1 LFRFTSARQLAK
13 LIHARQLTAREVMHA
28 HLDQIARVNPQ
39 VNAIV
44 SKLPDEACLA
54 LAEEADRRTAGGS
67 ALGPLHGL
75 PIAFKDNQ
83 AAVGFPWTRGSRI
96 FEHDV
101 PREDSVFIERIRNA
115 GAIPIGKT
123 NIPEFA
129 MGSHTYNAVFG
140 TTLNP
145 YDLTKSAGGS
155 SGGAAVALAT
165 GMLPIADG
173 NDLGGSLR
181 NPANFNNLVALRP
194 TVGLIPTAP
203 DPFPGMGFNVNGP
216 LARSVSDV
224 AFLMAVMAGA
234 DPRDPACVASEP
246 SVFAQDLGRDFAG
259 TRVAW
264 CVDLGGLPVDRRV
277 RAVLERQRAI
287 FESLGCSV
295 EDACPDLNDANE
307 IFLTIRAWRTAA
319 VLGPLIAEHRG
330 VMKPEAIA
338 EVERGLAVT
347 SDQVNEALRR
357 HREFVDRFAR
367 FQQTHEF
374 LVCAVN
380 QVPPFDAHIDWP
392 KAIDG
397 VAMESYVA
405 WMKSTYWISTTL
417 CPAISVPAG
426 FTADGLPVGI
436 QIVGRQR
443 DDFGVLQLAYA
454 FEQETRV
461 GEQRP
466 ALALS

>member
-1 LFRFTSARQLAK
+1 LFRFTSARELAK
-13 LIHARQLTAREVMHA
+13 LIRAKQLSAREVMQA

-44 SKLPDEACLA
+44 SKLPDEVCLA
-54 LAEEADRRTAGGS
+54 LADEADRRAAAGD
-67 ALGPLHGL
+67 AIGPLHGL

-101 PREDSVFIERIRNA
+101 PREDAAFIERIRIA

-194 TVGLIPTAP
+194 TVGLVPTAP
-203 DPFPGMGFNVNGP
+203 DPFPGVGFNVNGP

-224 AFLMAVMAGA
+224 AFLMTVMAGA
-234 DPRDPACVASEP
+234 DPRDPACFASEP
-246 SVFAQDLGRDFAG
+246 SVFAQHLGRDFAG

-264 CVDLGGLPVDRRV
+264 CVDLGGLPVDRQV
-277 RAVLERQRAI
+277 RAVLERQRTV
-287 FESLGCSV
+287 FESLGCRV
-295 EDACPDLNDANE
+295 ESTCPDLREANE

-319 VLGPLIAEHRG
+319 VLGPLLAEHRG
-330 VMKPEAIA
+330 LMKPEAIA
-338 EVERGLAVT
+338 EIERGLSIT
-347 SDQVNEALRR
+347 RDQVNEAQQR
-357 HREFVDRFAR
+357 HRGFLDRFAR
-367 FQQTHEF
+367 FQHSHEF

-417 CPAISVPAG
+417 CPALSVPAG
-426 FTADGLPVGI
+426 FTDDGLPVGI

-443 DDFGVLQLAYA
+443 DDFGVLQLAHA
-454 FEQETRV
+454 FEQETRT
-461 GEQRP
+461 GDRRP
-466 ALALS
+466 AVALS